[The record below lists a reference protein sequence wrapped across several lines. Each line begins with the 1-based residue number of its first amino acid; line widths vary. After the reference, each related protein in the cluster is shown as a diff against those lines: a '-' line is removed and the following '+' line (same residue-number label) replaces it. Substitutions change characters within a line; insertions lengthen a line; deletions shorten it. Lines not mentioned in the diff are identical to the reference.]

1 MTADG
6 LKAQLCYLQSP
17 APSRLFS
24 DLFTQKPGNAVTP
37 CSVSSTPRRAC
48 WAAYAVREQV
58 CGSDPELLPVS
69 HDEQQLSE
77 GSAVEGSLTF
87 PLTAGWW
94 LFPLQPCGISVWS
107 DSVLQLKT

>member
-1 MTADG
+1 MTDDG

-24 DLFTQKPGNAVTP
+24 DPFAQKPGNAVTP
-37 CSVSSTPRRAC
+37 CSVSSSPRRAG

-58 CGSDPELLPVS
+58 CGSGPELLPVS
-69 HDEQQLSE
+69 HDEPQLSE

-94 LFPLQPCGISVWS
+94 LLPLRPCGISVWS